1 MVGWDLEWE
10 VMVREF
16 LVGQLVVGALVERTV
31 VVGSFLERPVVE
43 RHQLVRRRMVLM
55 VRRIVLSL
63 AEQWQRSIAFWVT
76 SRDRW
81 DTGTLLARSWG

>member
-1 MVGWDLEWE
+1 
-10 VMVREF
+10 
-16 LVGQLVVGALVERTV
+16 
-31 VVGSFLERPVVE
+31 
-43 RHQLVRRRMVLM
+43 MVLM

-63 AEQWQRSIAFWVT
+63 AEQWRRSIAFWVT